1 MEERE
6 RDRMIAEGL
15 SNIATGALLTQGP
28 LVLIGAVGLW
38 FAFATRGRHAYVS
51 AVAAV
56 GFGLLIVFALSQV
69 LIQFL
74 VVRAQQQA
82 APDASAFSTLGLWSY
97 AVYLLLL
104 GGIAFIARAVFIE
117 RD

>member
-6 RDRMIAEGL
+6 RDRMIAEAL

-74 VVRAQQQA
+74 VELRGLSVASWRNRVHRACRVHRK
-82 APDASAFSTLGLWSY
+82 GLSEPKT
-97 AVYLLLL
+97 
-104 GGIAFIARAVFIE
+104 R
-117 RD
+117 